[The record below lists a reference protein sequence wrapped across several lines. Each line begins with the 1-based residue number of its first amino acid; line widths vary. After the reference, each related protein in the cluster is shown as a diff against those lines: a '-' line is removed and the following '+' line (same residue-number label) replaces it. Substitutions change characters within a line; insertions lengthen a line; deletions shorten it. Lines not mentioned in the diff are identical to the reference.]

1 MTSDLFNANTPTAI
15 LTAYAS
21 ADAVKGFLAW
31 RKATKKPLTE
41 RAAKMVAKTLAEIK
55 AAGGCPDEALD
66 TAVERGWTTIKSEW
80 FWRTQSN
87 DQSNRM
93 AGRGSNANTT
103 VDQIH
108 DAARIRRSQEPP
120 LF

>member
-1 MTSDLFNANTPTAI
+1 MADLFNANTPTAI

-21 ADAVKGFLAW
+21 ADAVAGFLAW

-55 AAGGCPDEALD
+55 AAGGCPDDALD
-66 TAVERGWTTIKSEW
+66 TAMERGWQTIKADW
-80 FWRTQSN
+80 YWRTKSN

-93 AGRGSNANTT
+93 AGRGSSTNAT

-108 DAARIRRSQEPP
+108 DAARVRRSSLED